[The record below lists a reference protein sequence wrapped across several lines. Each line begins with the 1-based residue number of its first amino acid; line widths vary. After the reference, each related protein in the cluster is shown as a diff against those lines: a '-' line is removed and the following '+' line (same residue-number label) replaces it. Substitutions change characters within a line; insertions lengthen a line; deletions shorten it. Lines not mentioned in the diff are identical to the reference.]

1 MMELDLPGWAAV
13 PAALLLIVGGL
24 VTLIGSV
31 GLLRLPDFYS
41 RMHPPTMGT
50 TLGAGCV
57 LLASMLVS
65 SALLHRA
72 VIHEVLITVFLT
84 ISVPVSA
91 MLLMR
96 AAVTR
101 TKVSD
106 RTQQPEDVAYFSRT
120 RQTDAEESDFH
131 TD

>member
-1 MMELDLPGWAAV
+1 MMQLDLPGWAAI

-24 VTLIGSV
+24 SALIGSI
-31 GLLRLPDFYS
+31 GLLRLPDFYA

-72 VIHEVLITVFLT
+72 VVHEVLITLFMT
-84 ISVPVSA
+84 ISAPVSA
-91 MLLMR
+91 ILLMR
-96 AAVTR
+96 AAV
-101 TKVSD
+101 
-106 RTQQPEDVAYFSRT
+106 SRT
-120 RQTDAEESDFH
+120 RANDRGQHVD
-131 TD
+131 